1 MRSLGYRRKPLAPHR
16 APHSHQVGLTTLHAL
31 VLAAGGSRRFGSP
44 KALTDF
50 AGRALIR
57 HAVDAVETA
66 LTTVPDAAR
75 LTVPGITV
83 VLGPEAEPARIAL
96 RDTRAQIV
104 ANEHWTDGLSSSL
117 RAGIHALP
125 SGTSA
130 VLIALGDQ
138 PLLNSADYQ
147 RLLDVAAMNPGRP
160 VAARYQQTVGV
171 PAVFP
176 ARYFERLAALQGDR
190 GAGSILKSDPE
201 VIALDMPNA
210 AFDIDTPEQLAAALA
225 QRSARS
231 QSN

>member
-1 MRSLGYRRKPLAPHR
+1 MRYPVYRRKPLAPHR
-16 APHSHQVGLTTLHAL
+16 APHSHPVGLTTVHAL

-57 HAVDAVETA
+57 HAVDAVAAA
-66 LTTVPDAAR
+66 LTPDTAR
-75 LTVPGITV
+75 LTVSGLTV
-83 VLGPEAEPARIAL
+83 VLGPEIEPTRDAL

-104 ANEHWTDGLSSSL
+104 VNEHWTDGLSSSL
-117 RAGIHALP
+117 RTGLQALP
-125 SGTSA
+125 SATSA

-138 PLLNSADYQ
+138 ALLDSADYQ
-147 RLLDVAAMNPGRP
+147 RLLDVAAMNPDRP

-176 ARYFERLAALQGDR
+176 ARYFKRLAALQGDR
-190 GAGSILKSDPE
+190 GAGSILKSDPD

-210 AFDIDTPEQLAAALA
+210 AIDIDTPEQLAAALA
-225 QRSARS
+225 QRSTRS
-231 QSN
+231 PSN

>member
-1 MRSLGYRRKPLAPHR
+1 
-16 APHSHQVGLTTLHAL
+16 VGLTTVHAL

-57 HAVDAVETA
+57 HAVDAVAAA
-66 LTTVPDAAR
+66 LTPDTAR
-75 LTVPGITV
+75 LTVSGLTV
-83 VLGPEAEPARIAL
+83 VLGPEIEPTRDAL

-104 ANEHWTDGLSSSL
+104 VNEHWTDGLSSSL
-117 RAGIHALP
+117 RTGLQALP
-125 SGTSA
+125 SATSA

-138 PLLNSADYQ
+138 ALLDSADYQ
-147 RLLDVAAMNPGRP
+147 RLLDVAAMNPDRP

-176 ARYFERLAALQGDR
+176 ARYFKRLAALQGDR
-190 GAGSILKSDPE
+190 GAGSILKSDPD

-210 AFDIDTPEQLAAALA
+210 AIDIDTPEQLAAALA
-225 QRSARS
+225 QRSTRS
-231 QSN
+231 PSN